1 MATLRR
7 AASLK
12 LTMPAV
18 SEAREQEYLFQW
30 KRGIGVRRWP
40 ELRWL
45 HASANGMAASSVG
58 TAARMKKQGMTRG
71 IPDLCLPVA
80 RNGFH
85 GLYVE
90 LKRTNGTMRDLSS
103 EQRQCLDFLREQG
116 YQALV
121 AFGWRDAVKVIEE
134 YMEPTSQPI
143 QADSS
148 CYPKSAEP

>member
-1 MATLRR
+1 MAQATRR

-30 KRGIGVRRWP
+30 KYGIGVRRWP

-45 HASANGMAASSVG
+45 HAIPNGMAASSFNE
-58 TAARMKKQGMTRG
+58 AKKMKRQGMTNG
-71 IPDLCLPVA
+71 IPDICLPVA

-90 LKRTNGTMRDLSS
+90 MKRANGTTRDLSP
-103 EQRQCLDFLREQG
+103 EQRQCLEFLREQG

-134 YMEPTSQPI
+134 YMGE
-143 QADSS
+143 
-148 CYPKSAEP
+148 